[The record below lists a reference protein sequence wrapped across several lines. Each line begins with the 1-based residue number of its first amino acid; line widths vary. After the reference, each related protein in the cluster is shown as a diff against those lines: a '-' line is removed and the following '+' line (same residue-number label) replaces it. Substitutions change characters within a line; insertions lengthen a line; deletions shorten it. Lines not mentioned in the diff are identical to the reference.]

1 MKARGISQRRHR
13 ESEASREVRFFQRRG
28 AENMRE
34 LRRRDSIFLCETL
47 HPPSAPLRS
56 KAIPDAHFTVM
67 RRWLNACVISLVL
80 GLFAGCSPAPSQ
92 RVQGYVEGEF
102 VHVASPL
109 AGQLTTLSVQRG
121 AQVKKD
127 DPLFALEQ
135 GLETAAKEEAERKL
149 AQAKATLEDVKKG
162 RRPSELNSLDAQLRL
177 ARTALVFS
185 EKEYQRQDDLHRRG
199 VSSAEAFDRARTARD
214 QDTHRVAQ
222 LEADSQ
228 TARLGSREDQVA
240 AAEANVRALQAG
252 VTQADWALSQ
262 KRQSAPEDGLIFD
275 TLYQQ
280 GEWIAAGRPVIVLLP
295 PANVKV
301 RAFVSETRVGAIKLA
316 TGVRVFVDGVS
327 GPFSGKVSFISP
339 QAEFTPP
346 VIYSQDSR
354 GKLVFMIE
362 IRFDPAVAVK
372 LHPGQPVDVE
382 LMTNGK

>member
-1 MKARGISQRRHR
+1 MKMPAISTSGYRKLAFSP
-13 ESEASREVRFFQRRG
+13 EGPCFQRRG
-28 AENMRE
+28 AEQKSG
-34 LRRRDSIFLCETL
+34 RRRDISIFLGATL
-47 HPPSAPLRS
+47 HPSSAPPRS
-56 KAIPDAHFTVM
+56 TDALGGHLTAM
-67 RRWLNACVISLVL
+67 CRWLNICASVLALVL
-80 GLFAGCSPAPSQ
+80 LAGCTPAPSQ
-92 RVQGYVEGEF
+92 RLQGYVEGEF
-102 VHVASPL
+102 VHVAAPL
-109 AGQLTTLSVQRG
+109 AGQLATLSVQRG
-121 AQVKKD
+121 AQVKKG
-127 DPLFALEQ
+127 DPLFALEH
-135 GLETAAKEEAERKL
+135 GLETAARDEAERKL
-149 AQAKATLEDVKKG
+149 AQAKANLEDVKKG
-162 RRPSELNSLDAQLRL
+162 RRPSELNSLDAQLEL
-177 ARTALVFS
+177 ARAALVFS

-280 GEWIAAGRPVIVLLP
+280 GEWIAAGRPVVVLLP

-301 RAFVSETRVGAIKLA
+301 RAFVAETRVGAIKLGA
-316 TGVRVFVDGVS
+316 GVRVFVDGVG

-346 VIYSQDSR
+346 VIYSQESR

-362 IRFDPAVAVK
+362 IRFDAATAAK

-382 LMTNGK
+382 PMTNGK

>member
-1 MKARGISQRRHR
+1 MNAPDRSKSG
-13 ESEASREVRFFQRRG
+13 SRKRAFSPEGPCFQRRG
-28 AENMRE
+28 AEQKGD
-34 LRRRDSIFLCETL
+34 LRREISFFLCATL
-47 HPPSAPLRS
+47 HRSSAPLPS
-56 KAIPDAHFTVM
+56 KGAHGAHFKAM
-67 RRWLNACVISLVL
+67 RRWLNICVSVLALVL
-80 GLFAGCSPAPSQ
+80 LGGCTRAPSQ

-127 DPLFALEQ
+127 APLFALEQ

-177 ARTALVFS
+177 ARAALVFS

-280 GEWIAAGRPVIVLLP
+280 GEWIASGRPVIVLLP
-295 PANVKV
+295 PANIKV
-301 RAFVSETRVGAIKLA
+301 RAFVPETRVGAIKLA

-346 VIYSQDSR
+346 VIYSQESR

-362 IRFDPAVAVK
+362 IRFDDATAAK

-382 LMTNGK
+382 FAP